1 MHDTCIRSAATIVSC
16 LLHQPLPNFG
26 RADVCFAR
34 RQHRCKANPYR
45 GWSQDPGRLLHVHP
59 VHPQCRYRGPPPPSS
74 PTVINCHPSNLPSL
88 VASTAPRGRDAGP
101 HEETDRAPGPRGS
114 TPAPPPG
121 ARMGSGRPVRLPPFG
136 RMSHLPPPAGRP
148 TPCGGR
154 AGARAPPP
162 ALRPLSPAAVTA
174 ALPTYCPPLSL
185 FRAPPFPVSPRPP
198 PSAHPSSISR
208 RPNPPPSSP
217 SLRTY
222 CSATPPPVFT
232 RSEGAQGVCDIF
244 CCWFTHPSRTPHLAL
259 ACALEFVCV
268 LSLLSFLSA
277 GFERHPLFNPHPTPN
292 PRFKILACDWHPI
305 RVARAADGRT
315 VAARLLDWLRTIDA
329 RCRARGALPGVRA
342 YVSRSLSSACRPAV
356 SHGLR

>member
-1 MHDTCIRSAATIVSC
+1 MIRASDLLQQLSRASFISPCPILAGLMSALRADNIDARPTHTVVGLRTRDDCCMYIRCIRNAGTV
-16 LLHQPLPNFG
+16 
-26 RADVCFAR
+26 D
-34 RQHRCKANPYR
+34 
-45 GWSQDPGRLLHVHP
+45 
-59 VHPQCRYRGPPPPSS
+59 PPPPPS
-74 PTVINCHPSNLPSL
+74 PTVINGHPSTLPSL
-88 VASTAPRGRDAGP
+88 GASTAPRGRDAGP

-208 RPNPPPSSP
+208 RPNPPPSIP
-217 SLRTY
+217 SILTY

-244 CCWFTHPSRTPHLAL
+244 RCRFTHPSRTPHLAL